1 MSAFVGLL
9 NLACGQELVAG
20 RDGRA
25 SRLQAVISAL
35 LAALVLAGLWG
46 AAAGSRLLSLSL
58 ANLYKLPMI
67 VLLTALSA
75 IPAGLVTWKLIAAQY
90 RATDLTLSYALGV
103 FAGTL
108 VMAVLAPLVAL
119 YYHSSSW
126 AGPALGM
133 GSVFLAITVGAAIF
147 VRNLVLRVPAEVARW
162 TVVLPAVVLLAMQLA
177 SLVQLVAI
185 ASPILPEITVFDG
198 GIDRIIAP

>member
-35 LAALVLAGLWG
+35 IAALVLAGLWG

-198 GIDRIIAP
+198 GIDRIMAP